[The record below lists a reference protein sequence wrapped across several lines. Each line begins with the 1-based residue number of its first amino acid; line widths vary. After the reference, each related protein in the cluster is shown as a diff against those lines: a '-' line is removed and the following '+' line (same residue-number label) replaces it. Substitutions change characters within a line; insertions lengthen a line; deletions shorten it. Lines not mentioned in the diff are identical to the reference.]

1 MTNDELLNALRVT
14 VREEVNAAV
23 YASEQRM
30 GERLNKMDERLNR
43 LEGVLI
49 PMAEQMKLLRTAHRE
64 LKGDLL
70 DIKTELTQA
79 VLILNEATFKINDLQ
94 RSQVSLETKVEE
106 NIKGLWRDLQRMV
119 ATLQSFTKEFNN
131 IVRDIHARLDLHES
145 KPIGETHPGSAA

>member
-23 YASEQRM
+23 YASEQRLGEQIKASEQRM

-43 LEGVLI
+43 LEGMVI

-94 RSQVSLETKVEE
+94 RSQVSLETRVEE

-119 ATLQSFTKEFNN
+119 ATLQSFTKEFN
-131 IVRDIHARLDLHES
+131 
-145 KPIGETHPGSAA
+145 